1 MHTHTRI
8 SKKKFEP
15 ERRTL
20 GAAAGGGASRAAAGN
35 TQGVSA
41 WASKVLG
48 EELPASFP
56 KAATA
61 RPSTARHGDLRGS
74 IESHDTASVEM
85 QALSRRPRTQE
96 DWIRWATAG
105 PSSGPTIFDHTTAGA
120 TSRGYNTF
128 ASGDDDGFAG
138 YDDEDDD
145 DDEDEGEDVEF
156 DDEEDYDDEE
166 DDAEEVQGGRAAF
179 LSRTGGAYSRSLLG
193 PGGSDDA

>member
-1 MHTHTRI
+1 MRMHTHTRI
-8 SKKKFEP
+8 SKKRFEP
-15 ERRTL
+15 EKRTL
-20 GAAAGGGASRAAAGN
+20 GAAAGGGAPRAAAGN
-35 TQGVSA
+35 SQGVSA

-61 RPSTARHGDLRGS
+61 RPSTARHGDLRSS
-74 IESHDTASVEM
+74 IESHATASVEM

-96 DWIRWATAG
+96 DWVRWATAG

-138 YDDEDDD
+138 YDDDDE

-156 DDEEDYDDEE
+156 DDEEDDEDDEDYE
-166 DDAEEVQGGRAAF
+166 AAF